1 MTKINL
7 LDQFKCQ
14 MSSSAPEKT
23 KQKTE
28 SFAAKWPCG
37 TKARLEQFRVEHGL
51 RSWSQA
57 ALELINRGLDDFP
70 A

>member
-1 MTKINL
+1 MTRINL
-7 LDQFKCQ
+7 LNQIQCQ
-14 MSSSAPEKT
+14 MNSPALEKT
-23 KQKTE
+23 GPKTE
-28 SFAAKWPCG
+28 SFAAKWPHG